1 MIRVFNLK
9 FSEVYWVLVQA
20 SLISLM
26 VDIRIRHF
34 QSSET

>member
-9 FSEVYWVLVQA
+9 FFEAYWVLVQA
-20 SLISLM
+20 FLMAQM
-26 VDIRIRHF
+26 VDIRIRRF

>member
-9 FSEVYWVLVQA
+9 FSEGYWVLVQA
-20 SLISLM
+20 FLMALM

-34 QSSET
+34 QK